1 MALGRITQ
9 TVEFDEDVPGLEVA
23 FAEVLRTMR
32 AKRDVSQQAL
42 ATESGLGR
50 TYISLL
56 ERGLRRPSLATVF
69 LLAQALSVTPME
81 IVAQVDAAL
90 RSRMAATKRGM
101 QRRT

>member
-1 MALGRITQ
+1 MALGRIAQ
-9 TVEFDEDVPGLEVA
+9 PVEFDEEVPGLEIA

-69 LLAQALSVTPME
+69 LLAQALSTTPME
-81 IVAQVDAAL
+81 IVTQVDAAL
-90 RSRMAATKRGM
+90 RAHMTSAKRGS
-101 QRRT
+101 QRRG